1 LGRRQSKLHRQRQP
15 EPSQWRKEGSY
26 FSGEEGEEGSY
37 HSGKEEVASL
47 KKVTAAT
54 PMKGRNEEVDETN
67 WKLEMVFPDWNTI
80 PS

>member
-1 LGRRQSKLHRQRQP
+1 M
-15 EPSQWRKEGSY
+15 
-26 FSGEEGEEGSY
+26 
-37 HSGKEEVASL
+37 